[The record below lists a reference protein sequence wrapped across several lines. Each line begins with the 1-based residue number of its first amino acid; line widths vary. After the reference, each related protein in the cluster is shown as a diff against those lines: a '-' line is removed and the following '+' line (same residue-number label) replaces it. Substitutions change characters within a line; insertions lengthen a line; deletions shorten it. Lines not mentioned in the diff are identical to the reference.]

1 MDISLRYQSHWFVTR
16 EWSSVV
22 LAERIRSQEEVSSC
36 LWYRCLGVSIGIR
49 SFSISTRIIFYAL
62 RVSVWYQA
70 VCDCYLQPRQHE
82 ADQCDGVYKMHLDM
96 EGQNVDNCDDWQN
109 RKTWPL
115 ASCQDPLIILMQDI
129 HTSVHQRCPGGREAT
144 RCPAIMGLL
153 ASGRKILTK
162 VVYRKNRKQQNLIHH
177 KGCLAL
183 ISGKWKIW
191 WRYTAR
197 YRTYSTVTRSLI
209 LSPARQKAAE
219 GSHHLAR
226 GPRVSDRQLTIVSG

>member
-1 MDISLRYQSHWFVTR
+1 MLWYGNNYLLQGVVWRPQPSAILRCLRFREMDISLRYQSHWFVTR

-22 LAERIRSQEEVSSC
+22 LAERIRSQEEMSSC

-115 ASCQDPLIILMQDI
+115 ASCQDP
-129 HTSVHQRCPGGREAT
+129 
-144 RCPAIMGLL
+144 
-153 ASGRKILTK
+153 
-162 VVYRKNRKQQNLIHH
+162 
-177 KGCLAL
+177 
-183 ISGKWKIW
+183 W
-191 WRYTAR
+191 
-197 YRTYSTVTRSLI
+197 
-209 LSPARQKAAE
+209 
-219 GSHHLAR
+219 
-226 GPRVSDRQLTIVSG
+226 